1 MVTGDPPQISSISWP
16 KSEVRVIINFF
27 LNPEL
32 DPQKIFEEFRIFI
45 RSYNPGLPY
54 SHQLVHILVGSR
66 EAQKKRKEV
75 EESNHRIIFQISDM
89 GIWTISYSPGSQYPV
104 PIKH

>member
-1 MVTGDPPQISSISWP
+1 MVTGDPPQLSFIPWP
-16 KSEVRVIINFF
+16 KSEVRVIMKYF

-32 DPQKIFEEFRIFI
+32 DPQKIFEVFRIFI

-54 SHQLVHILVGSR
+54 IYQLVHTMVGSG

-75 EESNHRIIFQISDM
+75 EESNLYDNIPDL
-89 GIWTISYSPGSQYPV
+89 
-104 PIKH
+104 